1 MGDWWGKIERPFSR
15 HRLFL
20 TCVNHSQSNFIEI
33 PIGFAITMGSVM
45 SQRLLFRLRERYGD
59 HARETSTS
67 SRLASSRYGLPISH
81 TSGSTTLQIAVSKD
95 IELSTFR

>member
-20 TCVNHSQSNFIEI
+20 TFVNHSQSNFIEI

-59 HARETSTS
+59 HARETSSSHFVS
-67 SRLASSRYGLPISH
+67 SRHGLPISH
-81 TSGSTTLQIAVSKD
+81 TTGSTTLQITVSKD